1 MSLFE
6 AFLGGS
12 RHAFTGADRAQL
24 ARLERKVDLILQ
36 NLGITYVET
45 APPCPLSPEVQ
56 ELARDPSQKI
66 AAIKLHREQS
76 GVGLKEAK
84 DAVESFIESGR

>member
-1 MSLFE
+1 MGLFD
-6 AFLGGS
+6 AVLGGS
-12 RHAFTGADRAQL
+12 RHTFTGADRAQL

-36 NLGITYVET
+36 HLGITYVET

-56 ELARDPSQKI
+56 DLARDPSRKI
-66 AAIKLHREQS
+66 AAIKLHREQT

-84 DAVESFIESGR
+84 DAVEAFIETGR